1 MIYLLECILC
11 NIQYVGKSE
20 TTFNIRLNN
29 HWKYVSNPKAIYLH
43 FRKEEQHAK
52 FTLIEQLAEVG
63 NVSKASLRLR
73 LKRSE
78 DFWILKV
85 DTFSP
90 KGLNQELD
98 NV

>member
-1 MIYLLECILC
+1 M
-11 NIQYVGKSE
+11 
-20 TTFNIRLNN
+20 
-29 HWKYVSNPKAIYLH
+29 H

-52 FTLIEQLAEVG
+52 FTLIEQLAEAG

-85 DTFSP
+85 DNFFP